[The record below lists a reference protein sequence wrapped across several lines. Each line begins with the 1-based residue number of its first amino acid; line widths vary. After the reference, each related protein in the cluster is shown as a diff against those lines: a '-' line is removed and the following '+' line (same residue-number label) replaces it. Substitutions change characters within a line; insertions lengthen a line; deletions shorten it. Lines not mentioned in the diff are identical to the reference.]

1 MIVNLKSIFRNLSY
15 TFIANFIS
23 LLISLIVTLLLPKII
38 GENDFGYWQLY
49 LFYISYAGVLHLG
62 LCDGI
67 YLRYGGQAY
76 DALEKR
82 KLKSQ
87 LNSLVSFLLI
97 VSVFFILYTVLF
109 NSDKNSRVIMIFV
122 LFGSVVHVIKTF
134 FLLILQ
140 TTNRL
145 KEYSLITII
154 DRIVFICSLILIV
167 FLYKNDYRYL
177 ICTDILGKIIS
188 LLFTIYCCFDIV
200 FIKGID
206 IKNNIKELLFNLR
219 AGFPL
224 LIAGLASSFI
234 IGCIR
239 IGIEKGWDIAVF
251 GKVSLSLSVTN
262 MFLSF
267 VTMVGIV
274 FFPIIKTLDKERYRI
289 FFDFGNTLIVAISLS
304 VLIFAIP
311 IQNVI
316 KIWIPNYY
324 YAMQTMVIII
334 PICVFECENSILL
347 NTFLKSLRKER
358 SILIINIVMV
368 IVSIIYTYLFT
379 KIYKDI
385 DLLVFGIVLLIGIR
399 TLISK
404 IYTLHL
410 LNMNK
415 FSFNHY
421 IEFLVIALYLTVI
434 FMFNNILGVFL
445 NILIY
450 VCFILY
456 NRVEIN
462 KCLKMIRSKI

>member
-1 MIVNLKSIFRNLSY
+1 MIVNLKSIFRDLSY

-23 LLISLIVTLLLPKII
+23 LLISLVVTLLLPKII
-38 GENDFGYWQLY
+38 GESDFGYWQLY
-49 LFYISYAGVLHLG
+49 LFYVSYAGVLHLG

-67 YLRYGGQAY
+67 YLRYGGQSY
-76 DALEKR
+76 ESLEKS

-87 LNSLVSFLLI
+87 LNSLIFFLVLISFLSMLYI
-97 VSVFFILYTVLF
+97 TFSDNNDTSRTILFFALL
-109 NSDKNSRVIMIFV
+109 
-122 LFGSVVHVIKTF
+122 GSVIHVIKTF

-145 KEYSLITII
+145 KGYSLITIL
-154 DRIVFICSLILIV
+154 DRFVFIISLLFIL
-167 FLYKNDYRYL
+167 FLYKTDYQYL
-177 ICTDILGKIIS
+177 ICTDILGKLIS
-188 LLFTIYCCFDIV
+188 LLFTIYYCCDIA

-206 IKNNIKELLFNLR
+206 IKSNINELFLNLK

-239 IGIEKGWDIAVF
+239 IGIEKGWDITVF
-251 GKVSLSLSVTN
+251 GKVSLSLSITN

-274 FFPIIKTLDKERYRI
+274 FFPIIKTLNKEKYKEY
-289 FFDFGNTLIVAISLS
+289 FEFGNVLIISVSLF

-311 IQNVI
+311 IQNII
-316 KIWIPNYY
+316 KIWLPNYY

-358 SILIINIVMV
+358 SILLINIIMV
-368 IVSIIYTYLFT
+368 FASLIYTFLFT
-379 KIYKDI
+379 KIHKDI
-385 DLLVFGIVLLIGIR
+385 DLLVFGIVLLIAIR
-399 TLISK
+399 TLITK
-404 IYTLHL
+404 IYTLFL
-410 LNMNK
+410 LNMNLFK
-415 FSFNHY
+415 FNYY
-421 IEFLVIALYLTVI
+421 IEFLITILYLVVI
-434 FMFNNILGVFL
+434 IKLNNICGLFL

-450 VCFILY
+450 ISYIIFNY
-456 NRVEIN
+456 KKIN
-462 KCLKMIRSKI
+462 NCLAMIRRKL